1 MIDIDNV
8 RFTYDGVHFALDG
21 VSAHVETG
29 EFLCILGGNG
39 SGKSTLAKHLN
50 ALLVPDEGRVVVDGM
65 DTADAECTYAVRK
78 TCGMVFQNPDD
89 QLVAS
94 LVEDDVAF
102 GPENLGIPTPKLR
115 ERVTQALEDVGLSGF
130 ERHETHAL
138 SGGQKQRVAIAGVL
152 AMNPSVLVL
161 DEASAMLDPRGRAG
175 LMRVCHEL
183 HERGMTIVM
192 ITHFMEEAAQADR
205 VIVMERGH
213 VALEGTPDEVLLR
226 ADALD
231 HLNLDVPFAARLSLD
246 ARRAGVNVAPTVNAN
261 ELAQRVLALAGAG
274 AQVTAAANGASAP
287 AAQPV
292 AAAEDSQEGAGSSQA
307 ESASGNGGNAF
318 PTQEAAARTP
328 ASFSASAGIDATGSQ
343 TGSENDNGGLFPTC
357 SDVAGK
363 LVSVAASGDAGAVSA
378 GTGTPLIEFCD
389 VSFTYDAA
397 EAKRQRKRGGQQAK
411 RQAKWGNAP
420 DSLWAI
426 RNVSFAVHQGEFL
439 GIAGHTGSGKSTI
452 IQHMNGIL
460 KPTSGQVLVMGADI
474 SDKRCEASLRGSIG
488 VVFQYPEHQ
497 LFAETVY
504 KDVAFGPRNLG
515 LKDNEVDARVR
526 ESLERVGLAFD
537 EVAEKSPF
545 ELSGGQQR
553 RVAFAGVLAMNPRV
567 LVLDEPA
574 AGLDPASR
582 TSFLGMISRLH
593 QQGLT
598 VVMVSH
604 SMDDLAR
611 MCDRVAIMNEGQL
624 LGIGAP
630 DQLFLRAAEL
640 KRVGLG
646 TTEAQAFASA
656 LAAGGMAVEAGKLY
670 NEQDLVDL
678 VARACGSEEAGA
690 NGCAGV
696 AAGSAAD
703 DAASAAAGSATGTA
717 SAAPEASSPAAS
729 GNPAANKST
738 PAASDNAER
747 AAADA
752 GSCESTGE

>member
-102 GPENLGIPTPKLR
+102 GPENLGIPTPELR

-205 VIVMERGH
+205 VIVMERGR
-213 VALEGTPDEVLLR
+213 VALEGTPDEVLLQ

-231 HLNLDVPFAARLSLD
+231 RLNLDVPFAARLSLD
-246 ARRAGVNVAPTVNAN
+246 ARRAGVNVAPTVNAD

-307 ESASGNGGNAF
+307 EGASGNGSNAF
-318 PTQEAAARTP
+318 PTQEAAASMP

-452 IQHMNGIL
+452 IQHMNSIL

-515 LKDNEVDARVR
+515 LKDNEVDARVL

-553 RVAFAGVLAMNPRV
+553 RVAFAGILAMNPRV

-646 TTEAQAFASA
+646 TTEAQAFASE

-696 AAGSAAD
+696 AAGSA
-703 DAASAAAGSATGTA
+703 TGTA

-729 GNPAANKST
+729 GNPAANKSI

>member
-102 GPENLGIPTPKLR
+102 GPENLGIPTPELR
-115 ERVTQALEDVGLSGF
+115 ERVTQALENVGLSGF

-213 VALEGTPDEVLLR
+213 VALEGTPDEVLLQ
-226 ADALD
+226 ADALG

-246 ARRAGVNVAPTVNAN
+246 ARRAGVNVAPTVNAD

-292 AAAEDSQEGAGSSQA
+292 AAAEDSQEGAGDSQA
-307 ESASGNGGNAF
+307 EGASGNGSNAF

-328 ASFSASAGIDATGSQ
+328 ASFSASAGIDATGAQ
-343 TGSENDNGGLFPTC
+343 TGSENDNGDLFPTC
-357 SDVAGK
+357 SNVAGK

-574 AGLDPASR
+574 AGLD
-582 TSFLGMISRLH
+582 
-593 QQGLT
+593 

-690 NGCAGV
+690 NDCAGV
-696 AAGSAAD
+696 AAGGAAD
-703 DAASAAAGSATGTA
+703 DAASAAADSAAGTA

-729 GNPAANKST
+729 GNPAANKNT
-738 PAASDNAER
+738 PAASGNAER

>member
-102 GPENLGIPTPKLR
+102 GPENLGIPTPELR

-213 VALEGTPDEVLLR
+213 VALEGTPDEVLLQ

-246 ARRAGVNVAPTVNAN
+246 VRRAGVNVAPTVNAD

-287 AAQPV
+287 ATQPV
-292 AAAEDSQEGAGSSQA
+292 AAAEDPQEGAEGSQA
-307 ESASGNGGNAF
+307 EGASGNGSNAF

-343 TGSENDNGGLFPTC
+343 TGSENDSGDLFPTC

-646 TTEAQAFASA
+646 TTEAQAFASK

-696 AAGSAAD
+696 AAGSA
-703 DAASAAAGSATGTA
+703 TGTA

-729 GNPAANKST
+729 GN
-738 PAASDNAER
+738 AER

>member
-102 GPENLGIPTPKLR
+102 GPENLGIPTPELR

-192 ITHFMEEAAQADR
+192 ITHFMEEAAQTDR
-205 VIVMERGH
+205 VIVMERGR
-213 VALEGTPDEVLLR
+213 VALEGTPDEVLLQ

-231 HLNLDVPFAARLSLD
+231 RLNLDVPFAARLSLD
-246 ARRAGVNVAPTVNAN
+246 ARRAGVNVAPTVNAD

-307 ESASGNGGNAF
+307 ESASGNGSNAF
-318 PTQEAAARTP
+318 PTQEAAASMP

-515 LKDNEVDARVR
+515 LKDNEVDARVL

-553 RVAFAGVLAMNPRV
+553 RVAFAGILAMNPRV

-646 TTEAQAFASA
+646 TTEAQAFASE

-696 AAGSAAD
+696 AAGSA
-703 DAASAAAGSATGTA
+703 TGTA

-729 GNPAANKST
+729 GNPAANKSI

>member
-102 GPENLGIPTPKLR
+102 GPENLGIPTPELR
-115 ERVTQALEDVGLSGF
+115 ERVTHALEDVGLSGF

-213 VALEGTPDEVLLR
+213 VALEGAPDEVLLQ

-246 ARRAGVNVAPTVNAN
+246 VRRAGVNVAPTVNAD

-274 AQVTAAANGASAP
+274 AQVTAAANGAYAP

-307 ESASGNGGNAF
+307 ESASGNGSNAF

-343 TGSENDNGGLFPTC
+343 TGSENDNGDLFPTC
-357 SDVAGK
+357 SEMAGK
-363 LVSVAASGDAGAVSA
+363 LVSVAASGDAGAVST
-378 GTGTPLIEFCD
+378 GTGTPLIEFCN

-426 RNVSFAVHQGEFL
+426 RNVSFAVHQGEFF

-460 KPTSGQVLVMGADI
+460 KPTSGQVLVIGADI

-646 TTEAQAFASA
+646 TTEAQAFASE

-696 AAGSAAD
+696 AAGSAT
-703 DAASAAAGSATGTA
+703 STA

-729 GNPAANKST
+729 G
-738 PAASDNAER
+738 NAER

>member
-102 GPENLGIPTPKLR
+102 GPENLGIPTPELR

-205 VIVMERGH
+205 VIVMERGR
-213 VALEGTPDEVLLR
+213 VALEGTPDEVLLQ

-231 HLNLDVPFAARLSLD
+231 HLSLDVPFAARLSLG
-246 ARRAGVNVAPTVNAN
+246 ARHAGANVAPTVNAD

-426 RNVSFAVHQGEFL
+426 RNVSFAVHQSEFL

-646 TTEAQAFASA
+646 TTEAQAFASE

-696 AAGSAAD
+696 AAGSA
-703 DAASAAAGSATGTA
+703 TGTA

-729 GNPAANKST
+729 GN
-738 PAASDNAER
+738 AER

>member
-102 GPENLGIPTPKLR
+102 GPENLGIPTPELR

-205 VIVMERGH
+205 VIVMERGR
-213 VALEGTPDEVLLR
+213 VALEGTPDEVLLQ

-246 ARRAGVNVAPTVNAN
+246 ARRAGVNVAPTVNAD
-261 ELAQRVLALAGAG
+261 ELAQRVLALSGAG

-307 ESASGNGGNAF
+307 ESASGNGSNAF

-397 EAKRQRKRGGQQAK
+397 EAKRQRKRGGQQSK

-426 RNVSFAVHQGEFL
+426 RNGSFAVHQGEFL

-515 LKDNEVDARVR
+515 LKDNEVNARVR

-646 TTEAQAFASA
+646 TTEAQAFASE

-678 VARACGSEEAGA
+678 VARACGSEEAGE

-696 AAGSAAD
+696 AAG
-703 DAASAAAGSATGTA
+703 GATGTA
-717 SAAPEASSPAAS
+717 SAAPKVSSPAAS
-729 GNPAANKST
+729 GNPAANKSI

-752 GSCESTGE
+752 GSCESAGE

>member
-102 GPENLGIPTPKLR
+102 GPENLGIPTPELR

-192 ITHFMEEAAQADR
+192 ITHFMEEAAQVDR
-205 VIVMERGH
+205 VIVMERGR

-231 HLNLDVPFAARLSLD
+231 RLNLDVPFAARLSLD
-246 ARRAGVNVAPTVNAN
+246 ARRAGVNVAPTVNAD

-274 AQVTAAANGASAP
+274 AQSPAAGGAYAP

-307 ESASGNGGNAF
+307 ESASGNGSNAF

-328 ASFSASAGIDATGSQ
+328 ASFFASAGIDATGSQ
-343 TGSENDNGGLFPTC
+343 TGSENDNGDLFPAC
-357 SDVAGK
+357 SEMAGK

-426 RNVSFAVHQGEFL
+426 RNVSFAVHQGEFF

-646 TTEAQAFASA
+646 TTEAQAFASE

-678 VARACGSEEAGA
+678 VARACSSEEAGA

-696 AAGSAAD
+696 
-703 DAASAAAGSATGTA
+703 AAGSATGTA

-729 GNPAANKST
+729 GN
-738 PAASDNAER
+738 AER

>member
-102 GPENLGIPTPKLR
+102 GPENLGIPTPELR

-175 LMRVCHEL
+175 LMRVCREL

-213 VALEGTPDEVLLR
+213 VALEGTPDEVLLQ

-231 HLNLDVPFAARLSLD
+231 RLNLDVPFAARLSLD
-246 ARRAGVNVAPTVNAN
+246 ARRAGANVAPTVNAD

-274 AQVTAAANGASAP
+274 AQSPAAGGAYAP

-307 ESASGNGGNAF
+307 ESASGNGSNAF

-343 TGSENDNGGLFPTC
+343 TGSENDNGDLFPTC
-357 SDVAGK
+357 SEMAGK
-363 LVSVAASGDAGAVSA
+363 LVSVAASGDAGAVST
-378 GTGTPLIEFCD
+378 GTGTPLIEFCN

-426 RNVSFAVHQGEFL
+426 RNVSFAVHQGEFF

-604 SMDDLAR
+604 SMDDLAS

-696 AAGSAAD
+696 AAGSA
-703 DAASAAAGSATGTA
+703 TGTA

-729 GNPAANKST
+729 GN
-738 PAASDNAER
+738 AEC

>member
-65 DTADAECTYAVRK
+65 DTADAEYTYAVRK

-102 GPENLGIPTPKLR
+102 GPENLGIPTPELR

-192 ITHFMEEAAQADR
+192 ITHFMEEAARADR

-213 VALEGTPDEVLLR
+213 VALEGTPDEVLLQ
-226 ADALD
+226 ADALE

-246 ARRAGVNVAPTVNAN
+246 ARRAGVNVAPTVNAD

-292 AAAEDSQEGAGSSQA
+292 AAAKDSQEGAGSSQA
-307 ESASGNGGNAF
+307 EGASGNGSNAF
-318 PTQEAAARTP
+318 PTQEATARTP

-426 RNVSFAVHQGEFL
+426 RNVSFAVHQGEFF

-604 SMDDLAR
+604 DMDDLAL

-656 LAAGGMAVEAGKLY
+656 LAAGGMAVETDKLY

-678 VARACGSEEAGA
+678 VARACGSEEVGA

-696 AAGSAAD
+696 AAGSSAN

-717 SAAPEASSPAAS
+717 SAAPEASSPTAS
-729 GNPAANKST
+729 GNPAANKSI

-752 GSCESTGE
+752 GSCESIGE

>member
-65 DTADAECTYAVRK
+65 DTADSECTYAVRK

-102 GPENLGIPTPKLR
+102 GPENLGIPTPELR

-205 VIVMERGH
+205 VIVMELGH
-213 VALEGTPDEVLLR
+213 VALEGTPDEVLLQ
-226 ADALD
+226 ADALE

-246 ARRAGVNVAPTVNAN
+246 VRRAGVNVAPTVNAD

-646 TTEAQAFASA
+646 TTEAQAFASE

-696 AAGSAAD
+696 AAGSA
-703 DAASAAAGSATGTA
+703 TGTA

-729 GNPAANKST
+729 GN
-738 PAASDNAER
+738 AER

>member
-50 ALLVPDEGRVVVDGM
+50 ALLVPDEGRVMVDGM

-102 GPENLGIPTPKLR
+102 GPENLGIPTPELR
-115 ERVTQALEDVGLSGF
+115 ERVTQVLEDVGLSGF

-205 VIVMERGH
+205 VIVMERGR
-213 VALEGTPDEVLLR
+213 VALEGTPDEVLLQ
-226 ADALD
+226 ADALG

-246 ARRAGVNVAPTVNAN
+246 VRRAGVNVAPTVNAD

-292 AAAEDSQEGAGSSQA
+292 AAAEDSQEGAGDSQA
-307 ESASGNGGNAF
+307 EGASGNGSNAF

-328 ASFSASAGIDATGSQ
+328 ASFSTSAGIDATGSQ
-343 TGSENDNGGLFPTC
+343 TGSENDNGDLFPTC

-670 NEQDLVDL
+670 NKQDLVDL

-690 NGCAGV
+690 NDCAGV
-696 AAGSAAD
+696 AAGGAAD
-703 DAASAAAGSATGTA
+703 DAASAAADSAAGTA

-729 GNPAANKST
+729 GNPAANKNT
-738 PAASDNAER
+738 PAASGNAER

>member
-102 GPENLGIPTPKLR
+102 GPENLGIPTPELR

-183 HERGMTIVM
+183 HKRGMTIVM

-205 VIVMERGH
+205 VIVMEHGR
-213 VALEGTPDEVLLR
+213 VALEGTPDEVLLQ

-246 ARRAGVNVAPTVNAN
+246 ARRAGVNVAPTVNAD

-307 ESASGNGGNAF
+307 EDASGNGGNAF

-646 TTEAQAFASA
+646 TTEAQAFASE

-696 AAGSAAD
+696 AAGSA
-703 DAASAAAGSATGTA
+703 TGTA

-729 GNPAANKST
+729 GN
-738 PAASDNAER
+738 AER

>member
-1 MIDIDNV
+1 M
-8 RFTYDGVHFALDG
+8 
-21 VSAHVETG
+21 
-29 EFLCILGGNG
+29 
-39 SGKSTLAKHLN
+39 
-50 ALLVPDEGRVVVDGM
+50 
-65 DTADAECTYAVRK
+65 
-78 TCGMVFQNPDD
+78 
-89 QLVAS
+89 
-94 LVEDDVAF
+94 
-102 GPENLGIPTPKLR
+102 
-115 ERVTQALEDVGLSGF
+115 
-130 ERHETHAL
+130 
-138 SGGQKQRVAIAGVL
+138 
-152 AMNPSVLVL
+152 
-161 DEASAMLDPRGRAG
+161 
-175 LMRVCHEL
+175 
-183 HERGMTIVM
+183 
-192 ITHFMEEAAQADR
+192 
-205 VIVMERGH
+205 
-213 VALEGTPDEVLLR
+213 
-226 ADALD
+226 
-231 HLNLDVPFAARLSLD
+231 
-246 ARRAGVNVAPTVNAN
+246 
-261 ELAQRVLALAGAG
+261 
-274 AQVTAAANGASAP
+274 
-287 AAQPV
+287 
-292 AAAEDSQEGAGSSQA
+292 
-307 ESASGNGGNAF
+307 
-318 PTQEAAARTP
+318 
-328 ASFSASAGIDATGSQ
+328 
-343 TGSENDNGGLFPTC
+343 
-357 SDVAGK
+357 AGK
-363 LVSVAASGDAGAVSA
+363 LVSVRPASGDAGAVSA

-397 EAKRQRKRGGQQAK
+397 EGKRQRKRGGQQAK
-411 RQAKWGNAP
+411 RQRNGATHRQPVG
-420 DSLWAI
+420 I

-646 TTEAQAFASA
+646 TTEAQAFASE

-678 VARACGSEEAGA
+678 VARACSSEEAGA

-696 AAGSAAD
+696 
-703 DAASAAAGSATGTA
+703 AAGSATGTA

-729 GNPAANKST
+729 GN
-738 PAASDNAER
+738 AER

>member
-21 VSAHVETG
+21 MSAHVETG

-102 GPENLGIPTPKLR
+102 GPENLGIPTPELR

-205 VIVMERGH
+205 VIVMERGR
-213 VALEGTPDEVLLR
+213 VALEGTPDEVLLQ

-246 ARRAGVNVAPTVNAN
+246 ARRAGANVAPTVNAD

-307 ESASGNGGNAF
+307 ESASGNGSNAF

-343 TGSENDNGGLFPTC
+343 TGSENDNGDLFPTC
-357 SDVAGK
+357 SEMAGK
-363 LVSVAASGDAGAVSA
+363 LVSVAASGDAGAVST
-378 GTGTPLIEFCD
+378 GTGTPLIEFCN

-426 RNVSFAVHQGEFL
+426 RNVSFAVHQGEFF

-696 AAGSAAD
+696 AAGSA
-703 DAASAAAGSATGTA
+703 TGTA

-729 GNPAANKST
+729 GN
-738 PAASDNAER
+738 AEC

>member
-102 GPENLGIPTPKLR
+102 GPENLGIPTPELR

-205 VIVMERGH
+205 VIVMERGR
-213 VALEGTPDEVLLR
+213 VALEGTPDEVLLQ

-246 ARRAGVNVAPTVNAN
+246 ARRAGVNVAPTVNAD

-307 ESASGNGGNAF
+307 EDASGNGSNAF

-582 TSFLGMISRLH
+582 TSFLSMISRLH

-690 NGCAGV
+690 NDCAGV
-696 AAGSAAD
+696 
-703 DAASAAAGSATGTA
+703 AAGSATGTA

-729 GNPAANKST
+729 GN
-738 PAASDNAER
+738 AER

>member
-8 RFTYDGVHFALDG
+8 RFTYDGVHFALGG

-102 GPENLGIPTPKLR
+102 GPENLGIPTPELR

-246 ARRAGVNVAPTVNAN
+246 VRRAGVNVAPTVNAD

-274 AQVTAAANGASAP
+274 AQGTAAANGASAP

-307 ESASGNGGNAF
+307 EGASGGSNAF

-646 TTEAQAFASA
+646 TTEAQAFASE

-696 AAGSAAD
+696 AAGSA
-703 DAASAAAGSATGTA
+703 TGTA

-729 GNPAANKST
+729 GN
-738 PAASDNAER
+738 AER